1 MDCPLPIDWLDYLEG
16 REVDDA
22 VGLAAHLADCRRCQA
37 LVAELSQQSTGI
49 ELTPYTGAA
58 LARAPKWVEEERPEI
73 AVGQIWLTVG
83 VGSGKTWTA
92 LRQLALVVAA
102 REEFD
107 QTWFSVAPLTTETE
121 LATNSDLLLDAEDT
135 TLGVP
140 LAAQFRLQTPL
151 AREQLESCLGQATER
166 GQELVTATLA
176 GTLANE
182 HFGAALTRANDRR
195 LRRLEQTR
203 ELMAQLAIVYGEA
216 LTRAEETE
224 AAAEALAEKEG
235 GVGEMPVRDNPVKT
249 AEDWVADKARRLAQ
263 RWPQREH
270 HTEQEEWGEGAQ
282 VFVLQLKSVAPT
294 VQEGALGLAASTVRA
309 TNPWINHFAIE
320 GERCSLRARLELRG
334 GMRGDEETLLL
345 LIDEVAGFPAI
356 PLLISFAKPTT
367 ASSRS
372 LSMQSRASRSRS
384 RVACW
389 GSRRPRLMSLNCA
402 RRRKPR

>member
-1 MDCPLPIDWLDYLEG
+1 
-16 REVDDA
+16 
-22 VGLAAHLADCRRCQA
+22 
-37 LVAELSQQSTGI
+37 
-49 ELTPYTGAA
+49 
-58 LARAPKWVEEERPEI
+58 
-73 AVGQIWLTVG
+73 
-83 VGSGKTWTA
+83 
-92 LRQLALVVAA
+92 
-102 REEFD
+102 
-107 QTWFSVAPLTTETE
+107 
-121 LATNSDLLLDAEDT
+121 
-135 TLGVP
+135 
-140 LAAQFRLQTPL
+140 
-151 AREQLESCLGQATER
+151 
-166 GQELVTATLA
+166 
-176 GTLANE
+176 
-182 HFGAALTRANDRR
+182 
-195 LRRLEQTR
+195 
-203 ELMAQLAIVYGEA
+203 MAQLAIVYGEA

-367 ASSRS
+367 GERIVS
-372 LSMQSRASRSRS
+372 LPFHAKPGIEVE
-384 RVACW
+384 VAR
-389 GSRRPRLMSLNCA
+389 GVLGISPAEVDELELRPS
-402 RRRKPR
+402 